1 MRRFLIVRTA
11 QAMVVVALVVSLS
24 FVLVH
29 AAPNDPF
36 GLSFDD
42 PSISEQVRARERAK
56 FGYDRP
62 LGEQYVKWIRA
73 IARGDLGIS
82 HSNGQPVADV
92 LKRVLPNTALL
103 MGAALLVGLVGGAA
117 LGTWQAAH
125 AGTAGERI
133 SSAVAMITLSVP
145 EFLLALAAI
154 GLLSV
159 RWHLFPVTGM
169 VDVAMHD
176 SMPFGGRVV
185 DTLRHLVL
193 PAGTLAL
200 VATAAVSRY
209 QRTAVIGVLPDDFIR
224 TARATGASERRVLW
238 RHAFPNSLAPLCAIV
253 GLLLPALFGGAV
265 FVEKIFGWP
274 GMGTTMVNAV
284 LGRDYPLVLAG
295 VICSGILVAIGSA
308 AADMLAM
315 LIDPRLERLT

>member
-11 QAMVVVALVVSLS
+11 QAVAVVALVVSLS

-42 PSISEQVRARERAK
+42 PTISEQVRTRERAK

-62 LGEQYVKWIRA
+62 LGEQYLRWIGA
-73 IARGDLGIS
+73 VARGDLGIS
-82 HSNGQPVADV
+82 HSNGQPVAYV
-92 LKRVLPNTALL
+92 LKQVLPNTALL
-103 MGAALLVGLVGGAA
+103 MGAALFIGVVGGVA
-117 LGTWQAAH
+117 LGTWQAAR

-133 SSAVAMITLSVP
+133 SSALAIITLSVP

-176 SMPFGGRVV
+176 GMSFGGRVL

-200 VATAAVSRY
+200 IVIASVSRY
-209 QRTAVIGVLPDDFIR
+209 QRTAVIGVLPEDFIR
-224 TARATGASERRVLW
+224 TARATGANERRVLW

-284 LGRDYPLVLAG
+284 LGRDYPMVLAG
-295 VICSGILVAIGSA
+295 VICSGVLVVIGSA
-308 AADMLAM
+308 VADMLAM
-315 LIDPRLERLT
+315 VIDPRQERHS